1 MSDMAF
7 LLAIITVSG
16 GQNIVWK
23 NFSQV
28 IHNVEDDASKALDM
42 ADVMLPSSVK
52 LFDSNFCNPIAR
64 LPAFS
69 QCQESTVISALCMK
83 PTA

>member
-16 GQNIVWK
+16 GQNIVWR
-23 NFSQV
+23 NSSQV

-42 ADVMLPSSVK
+42 ADVILPSV
-52 LFDSNFCNPIAR
+52 
-64 LPAFS
+64 
-69 QCQESTVISALCMK
+69 
-83 PTA
+83 